1 MPETIVIK
9 GNVLTPREQIGGGSV
24 VVEDGRI
31 AEVSEGKAPQG
42 RVLDFEG
49 CYVVPGFVD
58 IHVHGGAGE
67 DVMDASDGGLDRL
80 SLFLAAGG
88 VTSFLATTYTDSQ
101 ERTLKAVREIG
112 EAAKR
117 GTRGARLLG
126 LHMEGPYIS
135 TERSGAQNRAHI
147 RLPALD
153 ELGQASLE
161 ASGNLRMVT
170 LAPEI
175 DGALEAVRWLASRGI
190 VPAAGHT
197 DATYDEARAGIEA
210 GIRHA
215 SHLFNGMRS
224 LHHRE
229 PGLVGA
235 ALDDERVT
243 VELIADCYHIHPAV
257 LRIVARLKGAGKTAL
272 VSDSI
277 AAAGLPDGDYCFDGM
292 KVAVRHGKS
301 LLESGTLA
309 GSTIRLCDAVGNMV
323 EKAGVP
329 LREAVE
335 MASTT
340 PARVAGAAD
349 RKGGIAPGMDADITV
364 LDRGLSVML
373 TMVEGRVVYEKEVR

>member
-88 VTSFLATTYTDSQ
+88 VTSFLATTNTDSQ

-135 TERSGAQNRAHI
+135 MERSGAQNRAHI

-161 ASGNLRMVT
+161 AGGSLRMVT
-170 LAPEI
+170 LAPEV

-257 LRIVARLKGAGKTAL
+257 LRIVARLKGAGRTAL

-277 AAAGLPDGDYCFDGM
+277 AAAGLPDGDYSLGGM

-309 GSTIRLCDAVGNMV
+309 GSTIRLCDAVRNMV
-323 EKAGVP
+323 EKADVP

-349 RKGGIAPGMDADITV
+349 RKGSIAPGMDADITV

>member
-135 TERSGAQNRAHI
+135 AERSGAQNRAHI

-161 ASGNLRMVT
+161 AGGSLRMVT
-170 LAPEI
+170 LAPEV

-197 DATYDEARAGIEA
+197 DATYDEARAGIED

-257 LRIVARLKGAGKTAL
+257 LRIVARLKGAGRTAL

-277 AAAGLPDGDYCFDGM
+277 AAAGLPDGDYSLGGM

-301 LLESGTLA
+301 LLVSGTLA
-309 GSTIRLCDAVGNMV
+309 GSTIRLCDAVRNMV
-323 EKAGVP
+323 ERADAP

-340 PARVAGAAD
+340 PSRVAGAAD
-349 RKGGIAPGMDADITV
+349 RKGSIAPGMDADITV
-364 LDRGLSVML
+364 LDRGFSVML

>member
-9 GNVLTPREQIGGGSV
+9 GNVLTPREQICGGSV
-24 VVEDGRI
+24 VVEGGRI

-67 DVMDASDGGLDRL
+67 DVMDASEGGLDRL

-101 ERTLKAVREIG
+101 DRTLKAVREIG

-135 TERSGAQNRAHI
+135 TGRSGAQNRAHI

-161 ASGNLRMVT
+161 AGGSLRMVT
-170 LAPEI
+170 LAPEV

-243 VELIADCYHIHPAV
+243 VELIADYYHIHPAV
-257 LRIVARLKGAGKTAL
+257 LRIVTRLKGAGRTAL

-277 AAAGLPDGDYCFDGM
+277 AAAGLPDGDYSLGGM

-309 GSTIRLCDAVGNMV
+309 GSTIRLCDAVRNMV
-323 EKAGVP
+323 EKADVP

-340 PARVAGAAD
+340 PARVAGVTD
-349 RKGGIAPGMDADITV
+349 RKGSIAPGMDADITV
-364 LDRGLSVML
+364 LDRDLSVML
-373 TMVEGRVVYEKEVR
+373 TMVEGRVVYEKEAL

>member
-135 TERSGAQNRAHI
+135 AERSGAQNRAHI

-153 ELGQASLE
+153 ELEQASLE
-161 ASGNLRMVT
+161 AGGSLRMVT
-170 LAPEI
+170 LAPEV

-257 LRIVARLKGAGKTAL
+257 LRIVARLKGVGRTAL

-277 AAAGLPDGDYCFDGM
+277 AAAGLPDGDYSLGGM

-309 GSTIRLCDAVGNMV
+309 GSTIRLCDAVRNMV
-323 EKAGVP
+323 KKADVP

-335 MASTT
+335 MASAT
-340 PARVAGAAD
+340 PSRVAGAAD

>member
-9 GNVLTPREQIGGGSV
+9 GNVLTPREQIGEGSV

-67 DVMDASDGGLDRL
+67 DVMDASAGGLDRL

-88 VTSFLATTYTDSQ
+88 VTSFLATTNTDSQ

-135 TERSGAQNRAHI
+135 MERSGAQNRAHI

-161 ASGNLRMVT
+161 AGGSLRMVT
-170 LAPEI
+170 LAPEV

-197 DATYDEARAGIEA
+197 DATYDEARAGIED

-257 LRIVARLKGAGKTAL
+257 LRIVARLKGTARTAL

-277 AAAGLPDGDYCFDGM
+277 AAAGLPDGDYSLGGM

-301 LLESGTLA
+301 LLESGILA
-309 GSTIRLCDAVGNMV
+309 GSTIRLCDAVRNMV
-323 EKAGVP
+323 KKADVP

-349 RKGGIAPGMDADITV
+349 RRGSIAPGMDADITV
-364 LDRGLSVML
+364 LDRGLSVIL
-373 TMVEGRVVYEKEVR
+373 TMVEGSVVYEKEVL

>member
-58 IHVHGGAGE
+58 IHVHGGASE

-135 TERSGAQNRAHI
+135 MERSGAQNRAHI

-161 ASGNLRMVT
+161 AGGSLRMVT
-170 LAPEI
+170 LAPEV

-257 LRIVARLKGAGKTAL
+257 LRIVARLKGVGRTAL

-277 AAAGLPDGDYCFDGM
+277 AAAGLPDGDYSLGGM

-309 GSTIRLCDAVGNMV
+309 GSTIRLCDAVRNMV
-323 EKAGVP
+323 KKADVP

-335 MASTT
+335 MASAT
-340 PARVAGAAD
+340 PSRVAGAAD

>member
-9 GNVLTPREQIGGGSV
+9 GNVFTPQEQIGGGFV
-24 VVEDGRI
+24 VIEDGRI
-31 AEVSEGKAPQG
+31 TEVSEGKASQG

-135 TERSGAQNRAHI
+135 AERSGAQNRAHI
-147 RLPALD
+147 RLPTLD

-161 ASGNLRMVT
+161 AGGSLRMVT
-170 LAPEI
+170 LAPEV

-197 DATYDEARAGIEA
+197 DATYDEARAGIED

-235 ALDDERVT
+235 ALDDERVA

-257 LRIVARLKGAGKTAL
+257 LRIVARLKGTARTAL

-277 AAAGLPDGDYCFDGM
+277 AAAGLPDGDYSLGGM

-309 GSTIRLCDAVGNMV
+309 GSTIRLCDAVRNMV
-323 EKAGVP
+323 KKADVP

-340 PARVAGAAD
+340 PSRVAGAAD
-349 RKGGIAPGMDADITV
+349 RKGSIAPGMDADITV

-373 TMVEGRVVYEKEVR
+373 TMVEGRVIYEKEVR

>member
-88 VTSFLATTYTDSQ
+88 VTSFLATTYTDSH

-135 TERSGAQNRAHI
+135 MERSGAQNRAHI

-161 ASGNLRMVT
+161 AGGSLRMVT
-170 LAPEI
+170 LAPEV

-197 DATYDEARAGIEA
+197 DATYDEARAGIED

-257 LRIVARLKGAGKTAL
+257 LRIVARLKGTARTAL

-277 AAAGLPDGDYCFDGM
+277 AAAGLPDGDYSLGGM

-309 GSTIRLCDAVGNMV
+309 GSTIRLCDAVRNMV
-323 EKAGVP
+323 EKADVP

-349 RKGGIAPGMDADITV
+349 RKGSIAPGMDADITV

>member
-58 IHVHGGAGE
+58 IHVHGGASE

-135 TERSGAQNRAHI
+135 AERSGAQNRAHI

-153 ELGQASLE
+153 ELEQASLE
-161 ASGNLRMVT
+161 AGGSLRMVT
-170 LAPEI
+170 LAPEV

-257 LRIVARLKGAGKTAL
+257 LRIVARLKGVGRTAL

-277 AAAGLPDGDYCFDGM
+277 AAAGLPDGDYSLGGM

-309 GSTIRLCDAVGNMV
+309 GSTIRLCDAVRNMV
-323 EKAGVP
+323 KKADVP

-335 MASTT
+335 MASAT
-340 PARVAGAAD
+340 PSRVAGAAD

>member
-88 VTSFLATTYTDSQ
+88 VTSFLATTNTDSQ

-135 TERSGAQNRAHI
+135 MERSGAQNRAHI

-161 ASGNLRMVT
+161 AGGSLRMVT
-170 LAPEI
+170 LAPEV

-257 LRIVARLKGAGKTAL
+257 LRIVARLKGTARTAL

-277 AAAGLPDGDYCFDGM
+277 AAAGLPDGDYSLGGM

-309 GSTIRLCDAVGNMV
+309 GSTIRLCDAVRNMV
-323 EKAGVP
+323 KKADVP

-340 PARVAGAAD
+340 PSRVAGAAD
-349 RKGGIAPGMDADITV
+349 RKGSIAPGMDADITV

>member
-88 VTSFLATTYTDSQ
+88 VTSFLATTNTDSQ

-117 GTRGARLLG
+117 GTKGARLLG

-135 TERSGAQNRAHI
+135 MERSGAQNRAHI

-161 ASGNLRMVT
+161 AGGSLRMVT
-170 LAPEI
+170 LAPEV

-197 DATYDEARAGIEA
+197 DATYDETRAGIEA

-257 LRIVARLKGAGKTAL
+257 LRIVARLKGTARTAL

-277 AAAGLPDGDYCFDGM
+277 AAAGLPDGDYSLGGM

-309 GSTIRLCDAVGNMV
+309 GSTIRLCDAVRNMV
-323 EKAGVP
+323 KKADVP

-340 PARVAGAAD
+340 PSRVAGAAD
-349 RKGGIAPGMDADITV
+349 RKGSIAPGMDADITV

-373 TMVEGRVVYEKEVR
+373 TMVEGRVIYEKEVR

>member
-42 RVLDFEG
+42 RVLDFED

-135 TERSGAQNRAHI
+135 MERSGAQNRAHI

-161 ASGNLRMVT
+161 AGGSLRMVT
-170 LAPEI
+170 LAPEV

-197 DATYDEARAGIEA
+197 DATYDEARAGIED

-257 LRIVARLKGAGKTAL
+257 LRIVARLKGTARTAL

-277 AAAGLPDGDYCFDGM
+277 AAAGLPDGDYSFGGI

-309 GSTIRLCDAVGNMV
+309 GSTIRLCDAVRNMV
-323 EKAGVP
+323 EKADVP

-349 RKGGIAPGMDADITV
+349 RKGSIAPGMDADITV

>member
-88 VTSFLATTYTDSQ
+88 VTSFLATTNTDSH

-117 GTRGARLLG
+117 GTRGTRLLG

-135 TERSGAQNRAHI
+135 MERSGAQNRAHI

-161 ASGNLRMVT
+161 AGGSLRMVT
-170 LAPEI
+170 LAPEV

-257 LRIVARLKGAGKTAL
+257 LRIVARLKGTARTAL

-277 AAAGLPDGDYCFDGM
+277 AAAGLPDGDYSLGGM

-309 GSTIRLCDAVGNMV
+309 GSTIRLCDAVRNMV
-323 EKAGVP
+323 EKADVP

-349 RKGGIAPGMDADITV
+349 RKGSIASGMDADITV

>member
-1 MPETIVIK
+1 
-9 GNVLTPREQIGGGSV
+9 
-24 VVEDGRI
+24 
-31 AEVSEGKAPQG
+31 VSAQG

-49 CYVVPGFVD
+49 CYIVAGFVD

-67 DVMDASDGGLDRL
+67 DVMAASDGGLDRL

-101 ERTLKAVREIG
+101 EKTLKAVRRIG
-112 EAAKR
+112 EATRR

-135 TERSGAQNRAHI
+135 TERSGAQNSAHI

-153 ELGQASLE
+153 ELGRASLE
-161 ASGNLRMVT
+161 ADGSLRMVT
-170 LAPEI
+170 LAPEV
-175 DGALEAVRWLASRGI
+175 DGALEATRWLTSRGI
-190 VPAAGHT
+190 VAAAGHT

-229 PGLVGA
+229 PGFVGA
-235 ALDDERVT
+235 ALEDERVT
-243 VELIADCYHIHPAV
+243 VELIADGYHIHPAV
-257 LRIVARLKGAGKTAL
+257 LRLVARLKGAGRTAL

-277 AAAGLPDGDYCFDGM
+277 AAAGLLDGDYGFGGM
-292 KVAVRHGKS
+292 KVAVRRGRS
-301 LLESGTLA
+301 LLESGALA
-309 GSTIRLCDAVGNMV
+309 GSTIRLCDAVRNMV
-323 EKAGVP
+323 EKADVP

-340 PARVAGAAD
+340 PARVAGATD

-364 LDRGLSVML
+364 LDRDLSVML
-373 TMVEGRVVYEKEVR
+373 TMVEGRVVYEKEAR

>member
-88 VTSFLATTYTDSQ
+88 VTSFLATTYTDSH

-135 TERSGAQNRAHI
+135 MERSGAQNRAHI

-161 ASGNLRMVT
+161 AGGSLRMVT
-170 LAPEI
+170 LAPEV

-197 DATYDEARAGIEA
+197 DATYDEARAGIED

-257 LRIVARLKGAGKTAL
+257 LRIVARLKGAGRTAL

-277 AAAGLPDGDYCFDGM
+277 AAAGLPDGDYSLGGM

-309 GSTIRLCDAVGNMV
+309 GSTIRLCDAVRNMV
-323 EKAGVP
+323 ERADAP

-349 RKGGIAPGMDADITV
+349 RRGSIAPGMDADITV

>member
-88 VTSFLATTYTDSQ
+88 VTSFLATTNTDSH

-117 GTRGARLLG
+117 GTKGARLLG

-135 TERSGAQNRAHI
+135 MERSGVQNRAHI

-161 ASGNLRMVT
+161 AGGSLRMVT
-170 LAPEI
+170 LAPEV

-257 LRIVARLKGAGKTAL
+257 LRIVARLKGAGRTAL

-277 AAAGLPDGDYCFDGM
+277 AAAGLPDGDYSLGGI

-309 GSTIRLCDAVGNMV
+309 GSTIRLCDAVRNMV
-323 EKAGVP
+323 EKADVP

-349 RKGGIAPGMDADITV
+349 RKGSIASGMDADITV

>member
-88 VTSFLATTYTDSQ
+88 VTSFLATTNTDSH

-135 TERSGAQNRAHI
+135 MERSGAQNRAHI

-161 ASGNLRMVT
+161 AGGSLRMVT
-170 LAPEI
+170 LAPEV

-257 LRIVARLKGAGKTAL
+257 LRIVARLKGAGRTAL

-277 AAAGLPDGDYCFDGM
+277 AAAGLPDGDYSLGGM

-309 GSTIRLCDAVGNMV
+309 GSTIRLCDAVRNMV
-323 EKAGVP
+323 EKADVP

-349 RKGGIAPGMDADITV
+349 RKGSIAPGMDADITV

>member
-88 VTSFLATTYTDSQ
+88 VTSFLATTNTDSH

-117 GTRGARLLG
+117 GTRGTRLLG

-135 TERSGAQNRAHI
+135 MERSGAQNRAHI

-161 ASGNLRMVT
+161 AGGSLRMVT
-170 LAPEI
+170 LAPEV

-257 LRIVARLKGAGKTAL
+257 LRIVARLKGAGRTAL

-277 AAAGLPDGDYCFDGM
+277 AAAGLPDGDYSLGGM

-309 GSTIRLCDAVGNMV
+309 GSTIRLCDAVRNMV
-323 EKAGVP
+323 EKADVP

-349 RKGGIAPGMDADITV
+349 RKGSIAPGMDADITV

>member
-88 VTSFLATTYTDSQ
+88 VTSFLATTNTDSH

-135 TERSGAQNRAHI
+135 MERSGAQNRAHI

-161 ASGNLRMVT
+161 AGGSLRMVT
-170 LAPEI
+170 LAPEV

-257 LRIVARLKGAGKTAL
+257 LRIVARLKGAGRTAL

-277 AAAGLPDGDYCFDGM
+277 AAAGLPDGDYSLGGM

-309 GSTIRLCDAVGNMV
+309 GSTIRLCDAVRNMV
-323 EKAGVP
+323 EKADVP

-349 RKGGIAPGMDADITV
+349 RKGSIAPGMDADITV

-373 TMVEGRVVYEKEVR
+373 TMVEGRVIYEKEVR